1 MSQRTSPF
9 LSSSRDSSA
18 RTRTWEVHR
27 AAALLTLSSRLS
39 RTVGPR
45 LPGAPAAQR
54 GPRRGA
60 KAQLEARTFPLA
72 DVSWGGRAGGRQPD
86 PATSLEEPW
95 PGVSGALLIPTCSHH
110 KDSASERALLS
121 ALSHRGRA
129 GEPKQQERL
138 L

>member
-18 RTRTWEVHR
+18 RTRTWEVPK
-27 AAALLTLSSRLS
+27 AAAFLTLSSQLS
-39 RTVGPR
+39 GMVGPR
-45 LPGAPAAQR
+45 LPGAPVAQC

-72 DVSWGGRAGGRQPD
+72 DVSWGGRADGRQRD
-86 PATSLEEPW
+86 QATSLEEPW
-95 PGVSGALLIPTCSHH
+95 PGVPGALLIPTCSHH
-110 KDSASERALLS
+110 KDSVSERAFLS

-129 GEPKQQERL
+129 GGPKQQERL